1 MRPGNSEMS
10 IDRIEKMV
18 RAILLND
25 WDPIG
30 VAGVDEAADEYD
42 SYAAPIARMIVVGAS
57 ISDLANHL
65 VEIEAGAMGLKGD
78 QDRARVVAAK
88 LRSLAQT

>member
-1 MRPGNSEMS
+1 MS
-10 IDRIEKMV
+10 IDPIEKTV

-30 VAGVDEAADEYD
+30 VAGIPEAADEYD
-42 SYAAPIARMIVVGAS
+42 SYAAPIARMIVAGNS
-57 ISDLANHL
+57 ISELANHL
-65 VEIEAGAMGLKGD
+65 LENEVDAMGLKGD
-78 QDRARVVAAK
+78 QDRARIVAAK